1 VTGYREWG
9 PAGPLAGLLE
19 CVWQSRTGPAQMRE
33 QRVLPDGCMDL
44 LLIGGRLVVAGPD
57 TAAHTATFAPGAV
70 TTGLRFRPGALPTLL
85 GVPAAELLDRRIELV
100 DVLGSAVPDPDR
112 SAGALG
118 RLGDD
123 GGADAARLLGTA
135 MRLLGEAAERRRR
148 LPGPLPRWALRSLA
162 RGEAAAD
169 VADRLG
175 VTTRTLHR
183 TCTATLGYGPSVA
196 RRVLRFRAAAALL
209 YAGQPPAD
217 VAARTGY
224 ADQPHL
230 SREVRALAGVSPG
243 TLLGPPRRH

>member
-1 VTGYREWG
+1 
-9 PAGPLAGLLE
+9 
-19 CVWQSRTGPAQMRE
+19 
-33 QRVLPDGCMDL
+33 MDL

-57 TAAHTATFAPGAV
+57 TAAHTATFAPGSV

-85 GVPAAELLDRRIELV
+85 GVPAAELVDRRIELV
-100 DVLGSAVPDPDR
+100 DVLGSAVPDPLG
-112 SAGALG
+112 SAPPGTPVGTLDD
-118 RLGDD
+118 LGDD
-123 GGADAARLLGTA
+123 GGADAARLIGTA
-135 MRLLGEAAERRRR
+135 TRLLAAADDRRRR
-148 LPGPLPRWALRSLA
+148 LPGPLPRWALRAMA
-162 RGEAAAD
+162 RGEAATD
-169 VADRLG
+169 VADGLG

-209 YAGQPPAD
+209 YAGQAPAD

-243 TLLGPPRRH
+243 TLLGPARQD